1 MGNENELAEIENKHD
16 EGTIATVIED
26 DNIRKREIEKMCA
39 RFNYQFNVEDLDNLA
54 KRYANMHEENMEKIH
69 TEDMKQLNDN
79 FTLKNKEL
87 DYNQTQAL
95 EKINNGKNDIVNKHT
110 EEMKRIDTD
119 NQQKNNQIKEKM
131 QESEQQFKI
140 TKEQMK
146 ADNENLA
153 KEREI
158 EKMLEKKI

>member
-1 MGNENELAEIENKHD
+1 
-16 EGTIATVIED
+16 
-26 DNIRKREIEKMCA
+26 
-39 RFNYQFNVEDLDNLA
+39 
-54 KRYANMHEENMEKIH
+54 
-69 TEDMKQLNDN
+69 MKQLNDN

-95 EKINNGKNDIVNKHT
+95 EKINNEKNDIVNKHT